1 MVCAVTRVR
10 ACPVLGL
17 GQRER
22 PALIALALPFPERG
36 HLPAGQPEGLRW
48 RPPLLRWLRHDRHER
63 QHLCTGD
70 PVLPGGRGNGR
81 VPRAE
86 AGPLDAGCRGA
97 GEADPGRRWYS
108 LYIQTAPHNPRQE
121 GVLERAVGQR
131 EGGHPVG
138 TVTFSAATSTRL
150 PWCGV
155 PGGAHGEVVTTP
167 TRRLS
172 WLCYSGRQGPGMPW
186 TAGAATS
193 LSYRLLRLPSGRT
206 VSLELTMHLGQTW
219 PGALSV
225 CAPSVCSRG
234 FAQDMA
240 AVCPFQVQPTTPC
253 CIGDTAAR

>member
-10 ACPVLGL
+10 ACPVLEL

-108 LYIQTAPHNPRQE
+108 LYIQTA
-121 GVLERAVGQR
+121 RA
-131 EGGHPVG
+131 
-138 TVTFSAATSTRL
+138 
-150 PWCGV
+150 
-155 PGGAHGEVVTTP
+155 
-167 TRRLS
+167 
-172 WLCYSGRQGPGMPW
+172 
-186 TAGAATS
+186 S
-193 LSYRLLRLPSGRT
+193 L
-206 VSLELTMHLGQTW
+206 W
-219 PGALSV
+219 PGK
-225 CAPSVCSRG
+225 RG
-234 FAQDMA
+234 CGD
-240 AVCPFQVQPTTPC
+240 PTTP
-253 CIGDTAAR
+253 GRKGFWSVRWASGKEGTLLAPLPSLPPHPRGYPGVVFLEVPTGKWSPPLRAGSPGSATAGGRGRGCHGQPVRPQASPTGSSGCPQGGQCPWSSPCTLARPGLGL